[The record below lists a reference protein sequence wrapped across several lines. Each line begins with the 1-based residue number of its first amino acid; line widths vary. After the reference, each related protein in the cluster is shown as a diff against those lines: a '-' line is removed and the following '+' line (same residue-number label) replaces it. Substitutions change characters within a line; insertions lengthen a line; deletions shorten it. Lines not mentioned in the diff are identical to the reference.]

1 MKKTSHLIVALAIF
15 CASSRILM
23 PIDSTAKTSTALKA
37 DKKEVDTQLKQLKQQ
52 LKTMNDQFD
61 TYIDTYD
68 TLQQDIEDIEAS
80 IEVAEADLTARKKII
95 AERMKA
101 YQAQDSTMS
110 PYVEAILGADS
121 LTDLVTRTLSVKKII
136 DADEG
141 LRDQQKKETKQLKV
155 QRDTL
160 LEKQAE
166 LDRQFQMMQ
175 EAYEALVVKRTE
187 NKAKSLKLKE
197 KIATTEEKE
206 KIARQRKKAERKLAA
221 MKKAQKEQAAAIKK
235 AKEAQEAAQAE
246 VAKQKAAAEAAQKA
260 QAAAEAKAAEAAAK
274 NEEVTTQTSDV
285 TTEADTNDTPSTS
298 ATTSNAETS
307 TTTTANTSTENVTG
321 STKAQAIIAE
331 ARKYLGRK
339 YVWGGSTPTTGFD
352 CSGLTSW
359 SFKQNGITIPRT
371 SAQQYAASTKIN
383 ASEAKAGDLVF
394 FSYGKGVAHVGIY
407 LGDGRMIHASNS
419 GLQIS
424 ELAGYWNKYLVGY
437 GRFAGV
443 N

>member
-1 MKKTSHLIVALAIF
+1 
-15 CASSRILM
+15 M
-23 PIDSTAKTSTALKA
+23 PVDSVAKTSTALKA
-37 DKKEVDTQLKQLKQQ
+37 DKQEVDAQLKQLKQQ

-68 TLQQDIEDIEAS
+68 TLQQDIDDIEAS
-80 IEVAEADLTARKKII
+80 IEVAEADLTSRKKII

-160 LEKQAE
+160 LEKQTE

-235 AKEAQEAAQAE
+235 AKEAQEAAAE
-246 VAKQKAAAEAAQKA
+246 EAAKQKAAAEEAQKA

-274 NEEVTTQTSDV
+274 NEAATTQTTDV
-285 TTEADTNDTPSTS
+285 TTEADTNDTSSTS
-298 ATTSNAETS
+298 TETSHASTATTQTATSTNAE
-307 TTTTANTSTENVTG
+307 TTTTADTSTENVTG
-321 STKAQAIIAE
+321 SPKAQAIIAE

-424 ELAGYWNKYLVGY
+424 KLAGYWNKYLVGY